1 MADPA
6 LLAGIFGFAGGGA
19 IAAVVA
25 LKWQARRLARACEL
39 ALDDATDP
47 AALPVGI
54 AGLVADRRL
63 TVENTRRD
71 ASLGARIAEE
81 RSLRFARMLDALE
94 DAVIVLDS
102 TGEVLERN
110 QVARTLEID
119 GERRDPRRL
128 DSTIPSPPAV
138 REILDLARGLRD
150 ADPSAVR
157 RTTFRLVRDVSGD
170 GEERDF
176 EASIRRID
184 DTGRCVVVLHE
195 TTRERENARVRSEFV
210 AQASHELRTPLSSI
224 RATLEMLEEGE
235 LEDSEVQS
243 EMLAIASEEADRL
256 ARLVDDML
264 DISRIEAGVARPT
277 IERVDLGALAVEVVE
292 GLQAAAERRDLR
304 LEVRVESDG
313 LVVEGDRAML
323 ATVIGNLVGNAVKY
337 VPEGERIAVDVA
349 AEDLTRSVVLT
360 VTDTGLGIPPEDL
373 PRIFEKFY
381 RVRRYERRARGTG
394 LGLDLCRNII
404 EQVHRGRIGVDS
416 TLGEGARFWFGVPA
430 SHASSVAA

>member
-6 LLAGIFGFAGGGA
+6 LLAGLLGFAGGGA
-19 IAAVVA
+19 IATLVA
-25 LKWQARRLARACEL
+25 MRWQSRRVSEACGR
-39 ALDDATDP
+39 ALDEAVDANTLP
-47 AALPVGI
+47 AGI
-54 AGLVADRRL
+54 AGLVEARRL
-63 TVENTRRD
+63 AIEGTRRD
-71 ASLGARIAEE
+71 AMLGARIAEE
-81 RSLRFARMLDALE
+81 RAARAGRMLDALE

-110 QVARTLEID
+110 AAAQSLAMTS
-119 GERRDPRRL
+119 GPRDPRRL
-128 DSTIPSPPAV
+128 DATIPSLPAT
-138 REILDLARGLRD
+138 REILDLARGLAD
-150 ADPSAVR
+150 ADPTAVR
-157 RTTFRLVRDVSGD
+157 RTTFRLV
-170 GEERDF
+170 GEADDERDF

-184 DTGRCVVVLHE
+184 ETGRCVVILHE
-195 TTRERENARVRSEFV
+195 TTREREIARVRSEFV

-224 RATLEMLEEGE
+224 RATLEMFEEGDLDDPE
-235 LEDSEVQS
+235 AQA

-264 DISRIEAGVARPT
+264 DISRIEAGVSRPT
-277 IERVDLGALAVEVVE
+277 IERVDLGALAGEVVE
-292 GLQAAAERRDLR
+292 GLQAAADRRDLR
-304 LEVRVESDG
+304 LELHVEGDG

-337 VPEGERIAVDVA
+337 VPDGERISVEVA
-349 AEDLTRSVVLT
+349 AEDLTRSVVVT

-373 PRIFEKFY
+373 PRIFDKFY

-394 LGLDLCRNII
+394 LGLDLCRNIV

-430 SHASSVAA
+430 LHAASVAA